1 MSDSNRT
8 SLNHICQDSN
18 FKLICLDTLDT
29 KIIREFIQDGTAF
42 ATSDIRKSY
51 RTVSRQLG
59 VDEVTVRKRVSK
71 MKHTGFL
78 GRWNAFANPTLLGL
92 RAAQLTFDVQ
102 SPSAKN
108 DLMEEL
114 KLLPGSLVVVNCFGT
129 SLYFAFL
136 YGNEGDLRRQ
146 VELVQRMSKAT
157 NLVCTF
163 PPFPEC
169 KAKLSKTDW
178 ALLGKLQKDA
188 HQSYGSIGSGLGIS
202 SRTVKRRMQK
212 LTQERALFVLPSF
225 NPSAL
230 EGLVQ
235 ADLLVLFDD
244 PKAKAKLD
252 LEMLSI
258 WSDYLVRAEVGSRD
272 SSFFNLL
279 VKNVS
284 QAQAVMNWVKE
295 QRGVKSAR
303 VDLVQ
308 DRFELY
314 SSLDAA
320 LDRKLEQLVDASNT

>member
-1 MSDSNRT
+1 MDA
-8 SLNHICQDSN
+8 
-18 FKLICLDTLDT
+18 LDT

-71 MKHTGFL
+71 MKRTGFL
-78 GRWNAFANPTLLGL
+78 GRWNAFTNPTLLGL
-92 RAAQLTFDVQ
+92 RVAQLTFDVQ
-102 SPSAKN
+102 SASAKN
-108 DLMEEL
+108 DLIEEL
-114 KLLPGSLVVVNCFGT
+114 KLLPGSLVVVDCFGT

-136 YGNEGDLRRQ
+136 YNSDSDLRRQ
-146 VELVQRMSKAT
+146 VELVQRLSKT
-157 NLVCTF
+157 NNLVCTF

-212 LTQERALFVLPSF
+212 LVQERALFVLPSF
-225 NPSAL
+225 NPRAI

-235 ADLLVLFDD
+235 ADLLVFFDGH
-244 PKAKAKLD
+244 KAKAKVD
-252 LEMLSI
+252 FEMFST
-258 WSDYLVRAEVGSRD
+258 WSDYLVRAEVGSSD

-284 QAQAVMNWVKE
+284 QAQVVLNWTKE
-295 QRGVKSAR
+295 QPGVKNAR
-303 VDLVQ
+303 IDLVQ

-314 SSLDAA
+314 TSLDSA
-320 LDRKLEQLVDASNT
+320 LEAKLEQIVST